1 MTREEAIKVLNNFPI
16 DFRNSGGFEAMEAL
30 KIAIS
35 ALRPVSRERVEKVWR
50 GEWEPGNPICPICG
64 KDKFDGL
71 DADIWAD
78 WMPNFCPHCGAPM
91 TDEAVEMVME
101 RWKEALP
108 PPNEPLTCGLVD
120 RHGMPL
126 RAGDTVAADKFF
138 VYAVRYGSHNVNP
151 DNCAPAYQVGW
162 YLEIMWA
169 YPGFEDSVG
178 HTEPLYD
185 IDGTAA
191 RYPAH
196 CADTAD
202 GLYNLKLE
210 VCCRPPEGEE
220 DT

>member
-1 MTREEAIKVLNNFPI
+1 MRMI
-16 DFRNSGGFEAMEAL
+16 
-30 KIAIS
+30 
-35 ALRPVSRERVEKVWR
+35 
-50 GEWEPGNPICPICG
+50 
-64 KDKFDGL
+64 
-71 DADIWAD
+71 DADALVDKLEQIISDYTSHGMYPSDFDIRYAID
-78 WMPNFCPHCGAPM
+78 M
-91 TDEAVEMVME
+91 VEDTPT
-101 RWKEALP
+101 LTP
-108 PPNEPLTCGLVD
+108 QNEPLTCGLVD
-120 RHGMPL
+120 RHGVPL

-220 DT
+220 DNND

>member
-1 MTREEAIKVLNNFPI
+1 MARIINADAVLDRYYAEFEQQDICDGAEDRDWLMKCLTEAP
-16 DFRNSGGFEAMEAL
+16 AL
-30 KIAIS
+30 
-35 ALRPVSRERVEKVWR
+35 
-50 GEWEPGNPICPICG
+50 
-64 KDKFDGL
+64 
-71 DADIWAD
+71 
-78 WMPNFCPHCGAPM
+78 
-91 TDEAVEMVME
+91 T
-101 RWKEALP
+101 

-178 HTEPLYD
+178 RTEPLYD
-185 IDGTAA
+185 IDGVAA

-196 CADTAD
+196 CADTTD
-202 GLYNLKLE
+202 GIDNLKFE
-210 VCCRPPEGEE
+210 KVTRRPPEGDEK
-220 DT
+220 T